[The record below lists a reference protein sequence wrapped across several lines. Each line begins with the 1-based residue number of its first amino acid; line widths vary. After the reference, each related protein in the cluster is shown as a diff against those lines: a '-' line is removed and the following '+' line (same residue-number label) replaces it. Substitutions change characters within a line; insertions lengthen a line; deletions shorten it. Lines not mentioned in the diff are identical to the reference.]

1 LQVGCTALHRAASAG
16 QSDICEFLLE
26 EGADIEATDRMG
38 QTPLMHA
45 TICENRQVALL
56 LVRHGADVDAE
67 DKDKYTVLG
76 HASEQF
82 RPILIDAARAML
94 EG

>member
-1 LQVGCTALHRAASAG
+1 LDFISH
-16 QSDICEFLLE
+16 LLKKSFW
-26 EGADIEATDRMG
+26 GIQYAMWG
-38 QTPLMHA
+38 
-45 TICENRQVALL
+45 QVALL

>member
-1 LQVGCTALHRAASAG
+1 LDFVSH
-16 QSDICEFLLE
+16 LLKKSVW
-26 EGADIEATDRMG
+26 GIQYAMWG
-38 QTPLMHA
+38 
-45 TICENRQVALL
+45 QVALL

-82 RPILIDAARAML
+82 RPILIDAARAMH

>member
-1 LQVGCTALHRAASAG
+1 MQVGCTALHRAASAG

-45 TICENRQVALL
+45 TIGENRQVSTHTSSSCLL
-56 LVRHGADVDAE
+56 FSLLSTVKPCLWAE
-67 DKDKYTVLG
+67 RVYLMSASISSATV
-76 HASEQF
+76 AW
-82 RPILIDAARAML
+82 
-94 EG
+94 

>member
-1 LQVGCTALHRAASAG
+1 
-16 QSDICEFLLE
+16 LE

>member
-1 LQVGCTALHRAASAG
+1 LDFVSH
-16 QSDICEFLLE
+16 LLKKSVWGIQYAMWE
-26 EGADIEATDRMG
+26 
-38 QTPLMHA
+38 
-45 TICENRQVALL
+45 QVALL